1 MRAVKKPNN
10 FGTNKTNYYRVRA
23 QAKGERFMLV
33 APSMLS
39 ADFGNMARDVKA
51 IEQWGADV
59 VHCDVMDG
67 VYVPNITFGMPMVK
81 AFKQNSN
88 LPIDAHLMIT
98 LPEKYVGAFCDA
110 GADIVTFHPDASKDV
125 QGAIDTI
132 KSKGKK
138 CGLVVNAD
146 QPFDI
151 VEPYLPE
158 IDLLVVMT
166 VQAGFGGQKFM
177 PNRLQMVQK
186 GDEMRKQFGY
196 SYLIEVDG
204 GVCEDNVAII
214 KDACA
219 DIVVAGSA
227 VFKSENPTLTI
238 ERLHA

>member
-1 MRAVKKPNN
+1 
-10 FGTNKTNYYRVRA
+10 
-23 QAKGERFMLV
+23 MLV

-110 GADIVTFHPDASKDV
+110 GADIVTFHPDASGDV

-146 QPFDI
+146 QSFDI
-151 VEPYLPE
+151 VEPYLFQ

-177 PNRLQMVQK
+177 PNRLEMVQK

-204 GVCEDNVAII
+204 GVCEDNVATI
-214 KDACA
+214 KDAGA

-227 VFKSENPTLTI
+227 VFKSANPTLTI
-238 ERLHA
+238 ERLHS

>member
-1 MRAVKKPNN
+1 
-10 FGTNKTNYYRVRA
+10 
-23 QAKGERFMLV
+23 MLV

-98 LPEKYVGAFCDA
+98 LPEKYVGAFCDT
-110 GADIVTFHPDASKDV
+110 GADIVTFHPDASGDV

-204 GVCEDNVAII
+204 GVCEDNVATI

-219 DIVVAGSA
+219 DIVIAGSA

>member
-1 MRAVKKPNN
+1 
-10 FGTNKTNYYRVRA
+10 
-23 QAKGERFMLV
+23 
-33 APSMLS
+33 MLS

-110 GADIVTFHPDASKDV
+110 GADIVTFHPDASGDV

-158 IDLLVVMT
+158 IDFLVVMT

-177 PNRLQMVQK
+177 PNRLEMVQK

-204 GVCEDNVAII
+204 GVCEDNVATI
-214 KDACA
+214 KDAGA

>member
-1 MRAVKKPNN
+1 
-10 FGTNKTNYYRVRA
+10 
-23 QAKGERFMLV
+23 MLV

-51 IEQWGADV
+51 IAQWGADV

-110 GADIVTFHPDASKDV
+110 GADIVTFHPDASGDV

-177 PNRLQMVQK
+177 PNRLEMVQK

-204 GVCEDNVAII
+204 GVCEDNVATI
-214 KDACA
+214 KDAGA

-227 VFKSENPTLTI
+227 VFKSENPPLTI

>member
-1 MRAVKKPNN
+1 
-10 FGTNKTNYYRVRA
+10 
-23 QAKGERFMLV
+23 MLV

-39 ADFGNMARDVKA
+39 ADFGNMERDVKA
-51 IEQWGADV
+51 IEKWGADI

-81 AFKQNSN
+81 ALKANSN
-88 LPIDAHLMIT
+88 LTIDAHLMIT

-110 GADIVTFHPDASKDV
+110 GADIVTFHPDASKNV

-146 QPFDI
+146 RPFSI
-151 VEPYLPE
+151 VEPDLSQ
-158 IDLLVVMT
+158 IDMLVVMT

-177 PNRLQMVQK
+177 SNRLEMVQK
-186 GDEMRKQFGY
+186 GDEKRKQFGY

-204 GVCEDNVAII
+204 GVCEDNVSQI
-214 KDACA
+214 KAAGA
-219 DIVVAGSA
+219 DVVVAGSA
-227 VFKSENPTLTI
+227 VFKSQNPELTI
-238 ERLHA
+238 KKLHE

>member
-1 MRAVKKPNN
+1 
-10 FGTNKTNYYRVRA
+10 
-23 QAKGERFMLV
+23 MLV

-39 ADFGNMARDVKA
+39 ADFGHMARDVKA

-110 GADIVTFHPDASKDV
+110 GADIVTFHPDASGDV

-177 PNRLQMVQK
+177 PNRLEMVQK

-204 GVCEDNVAII
+204 GVCEDNVLTI
-214 KDACA
+214 KDAGA

-227 VFKSENPTLTI
+227 VFKSANPTLTI

>member
-1 MRAVKKPNN
+1 
-10 FGTNKTNYYRVRA
+10 
-23 QAKGERFMLV
+23 MLV

-110 GADIVTFHPDASKDV
+110 GADIVTFHPDASGDV

-204 GVCEDNVAII
+204 GVCEDNVATI

-227 VFKSENPTLTI
+227 VFKSANPTLTI